1 MNQIL
6 TVIFYRTTQGH
17 EPVREWLQSL
27 SPADRKILGEDLKTV
42 QRRWPVGM
50 PLVRPLGDNLWE
62 VRSHLENR
70 IVRLLFFIKDAKM
83 ILVHAFIKK
92 TPDIPPNDLKLA
104 RKRKQ
109 EFLFYDL

>member
-17 EPVREWLQSL
+17 EPVREWLKSL
-27 SPADRKILGEDLKTV
+27 SPAERKIIGENLKTV
-42 QRRWPVGM
+42 QRSWPVGM

-62 VRSHLENR
+62 VRSHLDNR
-70 IVRLLFFIKDAKM
+70 IVRLLFFIKDTKM

-92 TPDIPPNDLKLA
+92 TNKTPPKDLELA

-109 EFLFYDL
+109 EFLSYDV